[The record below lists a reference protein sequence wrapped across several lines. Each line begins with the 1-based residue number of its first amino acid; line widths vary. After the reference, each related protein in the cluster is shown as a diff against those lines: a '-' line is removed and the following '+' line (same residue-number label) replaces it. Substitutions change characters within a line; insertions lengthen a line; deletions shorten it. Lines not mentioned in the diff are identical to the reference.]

1 MIAELSGG
9 NATAGAVGAAA
20 GELAAR
26 AIKDYLYPDT
36 ATADLADSDK
46 SKISNPA
53 SLAAMLA
60 GGVASDSSAG
70 AVSGHDA
77 GKNAVDN
84 NYLTV
89 KQIDDWVAE
98 VKSCRAKGGD
108 CGLL

>member
-1 MIAELSGG
+1 
-9 NATAGAVGAAA
+9 
-20 GELAAR
+20 
-26 AIKDYLYPDT
+26 
-36 ATADLADSDK
+36 
-46 SKISNPA
+46 
-53 SLAAMLA
+53 MLA

-98 VKSCRAKGGD
+98 VKSCRLRAAIAAYYEEISATQHRAAGATD
-108 CGLL
+108 ERLR